1 MYKRQLVGSLSVGI
15 WILEAGRL
23 FLVIQA
29 LSHATGVGVLEIG
42 LPVILFAALA
52 NALITAIPLTPGGLG
67 LVEVGVVGL
76 LMIGP
81 ISRGG
86 ALSIVLLDR
95 TISFLSIIIIGLLVF
110 LLWHMALARK
120 RIRAG

>member
-1 MYKRQLVGSLSVGI
+1 
-15 WILEAGRL
+15 
-23 FLVIQA
+23 VIQA
-29 LSHATGVGVLEIG
+29 LSQATGVGVLEIG

-86 ALSIVLLDR
+86 ALSIILLDR

-110 LLWHMALARK
+110 LLWHLALARRK
-120 RIRAG
+120 IRVG